1 VAQQQLMMV
10 SLGFTGSSVKE
21 FFQGSP
27 GQQVNQ
33 KAAMVSG
40 LQCSN

>member
-1 VAQQQLMMV
+1 VAKQQLMMV
-10 SLGFTGSSVKE
+10 SLGFTGGSVEE
-21 FFQGSP
+21 FFQGRARE
-27 GQQVNQ
+27 QVNR